1 MNAPAVSLSPDDVR
15 AVIFDLDGV
24 VTRTAAV
31 HAAAWKQLFDTFLR
45 RRQGAA
51 FLPFTEADYLDHV
64 DGKPRYEGVVA
75 FLASR
80 GIELPRGQP
89 DDPPRRDT
97 VCGLGNRK
105 NRLFQEALET
115 HGVEVFESTL
125 RLVRALRGRGVKTAI
140 VSSSQNAAAVLAAAG
155 LQDLFDTR
163 VDGNDI
169 PRLKL
174 KGKPEPDLFLEA
186 AIRLNVE
193 PRRAVVVED
202 AVSGVKAGRAGG
214 FGQVIGVDR
223 AGRSQALKDA
233 GADVV
238 VTDLAQVAVAG
249 ATPPAQALPSALDD
263 FEAIAR
269 RLEGRTPAVFLDYD
283 GTLTPIVERPEL
295 AVLAEAMRQQV
306 RRLARLC
313 PVAVVSGRDL
323 EDVRRLVG
331 VEELVFAGSHGF
343 DIAGPRDLC
352 LGRQQ
357 GTEFLPALDRAER
370 MLQERLADI
379 DGVQVER
386 KKMAI
391 AIHYRRVAERDI
403 PAVEQAVDAARSANP
418 RLRKDYGKKI
428 FELQPDMDWHKGRA
442 VRWLLKALKLDEDR
456 ILPMYLGDD
465 VTDENAFKELRDDGI
480 GIKVMDRPEPSAAH
494 YALADTDQVGAFFDK
509 LIGLLEARDG

>member
-1 MNAPAVSLSPDDVR
+1 MNNVSLSPRDYQ

-31 HAAAWKQLFDTFLR
+31 HAAAWKQLFDTFLQHR
-45 RRQGAA
+45 DGASYR
-51 FLPFTEADYLDHV
+51 PFTETDYLDHV
-64 DGKPRYEGVVA
+64 DGRPRYEGVAA

-80 GIELPRGQP
+80 GIRLPPGDP
-89 DDPPRRDT
+89 ADPPGQDT

-105 NRLFQEALET
+105 NQLFRELLDT

-125 RLVRALRGRGVKTAI
+125 GLVRELRRQGLKTAI
-140 VSSSQNAAAVLAAAG
+140 VSSSQNAASVLAAAG
-155 LQDLFDTR
+155 IQDLFDTR

-186 AIRLNVE
+186 AIRLNLE
-193 PRRAVVVED
+193 PRQAVVVED

-223 AGRSQALKDA
+223 AGRSQALKEA
-233 GADVV
+233 GAHAV
-238 VTDLAQVAVAG
+238 VTDLAAVTVDG
-249 ATPPAQALPSALDD
+249 DPSEVQALPSALDV
-263 FEAIAR
+263 FETIAQ
-269 RLEGRTPAVFLDYD
+269 RLEGRVPAVFLDYD

-295 AVLAEAMRQQV
+295 AVLAETMRHKV
-306 RRLARLC
+306 RRLSTLC

-331 VEELVFAGSHGF
+331 VKELIFAGSHGF
-343 DIAGPRDLC
+343 DIAGPEDQC

-357 GTEFLPALDRAER
+357 GNEFLPALDVAEK
-370 MLQERLADI
+370 LLKERLTGI
-379 DGVQVER
+379 DGALVER

-391 AIHYRRVAERDI
+391 AIHYRRVAEGDI
-403 PAVEQAVDAARSANP
+403 PAIEQAVDAARAANP
-418 RLRKDYGKKI
+418 NLRKDYGKKI
-428 FELQPDMDWHKGRA
+428 FELQPNMDWHKGRA
-442 VRWLLKALKLDEDR
+442 VRWLLKALKLDNDSV
-456 ILPMYLGDD
+456 LPMYLGDD

-494 YALADTDQVGAFFDK
+494 YALGDTDQVGLFFDK
-509 LIGLLEARDG
+509 LIRLLEGRHG